1 MSKSNDILVSIC
13 CLTYNHG
20 QYIRQCLDGFMMQK
34 TTFPFEV
41 LIHDDASTDR
51 TADIIHE
58 YEAKYPDIIKP
69 IYQKENQYSKGVR
82 ISPTFQ
88 YPRAKGK
95 YIALCEGDDYWID
108 PYKLQKQVDFLEDH
122 SEYSMCFHNAM
133 VHWENGQFLDA
144 PFAKLENRD
153 YAGEE
158 IYENWI
164 VPTASVVFRKSSLTS
179 KYEERRKNPAVI
191 FGDIILFLSLAE
203 EGKVHAFKEMMSVY
217 RRQEGGAV
225 YGVNIQR
232 IIRKIGH
239 DKYIGEEFGATY
251 SDVWYG
257 TIATLQLNGFILKDA
272 DKASGYIY
280 GVWQNAYERQ
290 VENGKGGFVLT
301 QLGTPPAY
309 SFGGFFSRTAV
320 YKQIDVSVTLEPLA
334 ETQTLVRLVARF
346 DNAGVPVAEGVF
358 ANRFF
363 GLLRKEIFLRKNHGS
378 IYQTYTAST
387 MK

>member
-1 MSKSNDILVSIC
+1 MMKTIGLPVLLWAAVLLLSGCASLETPADTSTGMNGLQQRA
-13 CLTYNHG
+13 LT
-20 QYIRQCLDGFMMQK
+20 IR
-34 TTFPFEV
+34 
-41 LIHDDASTDR
+41 
-51 TADIIHE
+51 
-58 YEAKYPDIIKP
+58 
-69 IYQKENQYSKGVR
+69 N
-82 ISPTFQ
+82 
-88 YPRAKGK
+88 
-95 YIALCEGDDYWID
+95 
-108 PYKLQKQVDFLEDH
+108 
-122 SEYSMCFHNAM
+122 
-133 VHWENGQFLDA
+133 
-144 PFAKLENRD
+144 
-153 YAGEE
+153 
-158 IYENWI
+158 
-164 VPTASVVFRKSSLTS
+164 
-179 KYEERRKNPAVI
+179 
-191 FGDIILFLSLAE
+191 
-203 EGKVHAFKEMMSVY
+203 
-217 RRQEGGAV
+217 
-225 YGVNIQR
+225 
-232 IIRKIGH
+232 
-239 DKYIGEEFGATY
+239 IGEEFGATY

-280 GVWQNAYERQ
+280 GVWQNVYERQ